1 MSRKHMP
8 QTEVEVTQLL
18 RRWSDGDDKA
28 LDQLMPVIYKQLRR
42 LAHYH
47 LQRERD
53 GHTLQSTALVH
64 EVFLRL
70 CSQTSPCWQDRA
82 HFFALSARMMR
93 RILVDYARRHVAGK
107 RGGFA
112 VHVDL
117 EEALISA
124 VPAGKTDLIA
134 LDDAMEQLAAFDSR
148 KCRVVEAHVF
158 AGLSAKEI
166 ATVLE
171 TTEATV
177 RRDWKIARAWLYRY
191 LEGKAT

>member
-1 MSRKHMP
+1 MP
-8 QTEVEVTQLL
+8 QIEEEVTELL
-18 RRWSDGDDKA
+18 RRWTDGDHQA
-28 LDQLMPVIYKQLRR
+28 LDELMPVIYKQLRR

-47 LQRERD
+47 LQNERN

-64 EVFLRL
+64 EVFLRF
-70 CSQTSPCWQDRA
+70 CSQTLPSWQDRA
-82 HFFALSARMMR
+82 HFFALAARMMR
-93 RILVDYARRHVAGK
+93 HILVDYARRHAAGK

-117 EEALISA
+117 EEAVMDA
-124 VPAGKTDLIA
+124 VQEGKTDLIA
-134 LDDAMEQLAAFDSR
+134 LDDALKQLGAFDAR
-148 KCRVVEAHVF
+148 KCRVVEARVF

-166 ATVLE
+166 AAVLE

-191 LEGKAT
+191 LEAKAAL